1 MLKPLLL
8 LLATLSLNAC
18 QVGQSPAGAP
28 PVAVPSAS
36 PSASPAPSAPPEATG
51 EELTL
56 EVKGEQVACTGVA
69 PQQCLQ
75 IRRAGESEW
84 SLWYSGIEGFV
95 FAAGQTQTLLV
106 RVEQIANPPADA
118 SSLRYHQVRVLS
130 SAPDAP

>member
-1 MLKPLLL
+1 MSKTLLL
-8 LLATLSLNAC
+8 LFAALSLSAC

-28 PVAVPSAS
+28 AAPPSASGAPSAS
-36 PSASPAPSAPPEATG
+36 PESSG
-51 EELTL
+51 EEMTL

-75 IRRAGESEW
+75 IRRAGETNW

-95 FAAGQTQTLLV
+95 FTPGQTQTLIV
-106 RVEQIANPPADA
+106 RVEQMANPPADG

-130 SAPDAP
+130 SAPDAAEPA